1 MNKNRVALGLLQ
13 DHIIVTALFLQ
24 NRRSSV
30 AKTSS
35 NIGKDKSFVYD
46 LNKERGTV
54 SVRVASVPRSAEVKP
69 FVLEICIIHFPP
81 SFWSRWGGQGEWG
94 GRLLA

>member
-69 FVLEICIIHFPP
+69 SVLEICINSFPP
-81 SFWSRWGGQGEWG
+81 LQDRADGERG
-94 GRLLA
+94 EGLLWV